1 MTPSDEW
8 ILNYM
13 RTANY
18 DHRTCPHAALQ
29 YMAEKNTR
37 YIECDYK
44 NLRNTINRRMKIM
57 EKYGIVRY
65 TGETVSFNDK
75 SKIWEVVE

>member
-8 ILNYM
+8 ILDYM
-13 RTANY
+13 RKAKY
-18 DHRTCPHAALQ
+18 DHRTSPHAALQ
-29 YMAEKNTR
+29 YLAENNIHYTE
-37 YIECDYK
+37 YEYQH
-44 NLRNTINRRMKIM
+44 LRTAINRKMKIM
-57 EKYGIVRY
+57 EKYGMVRY